1 MRRSSIVAP
10 LVLIAI
16 GALLLIN
23 SLRPE
28 LSLLTLAARYWP
40 FLLIAWGVIRLAEIC
55 FPAMNGGSAATRRMG
70 GGEWALVI
78 LVVLFGTTIHGAID
92 ASRNWSRLGP
102 FRIYGMR
109 WLGQPF
115 DYPIPEQKQTAP
127 KNARIIIENLRGN
140 VHITGIATDSVTLTG
155 RKTIRSFEQRDADLA
170 DRQSPVDFTVQGDSI
185 VIRTNQERIGQ
196 ERQIT
201 EDLDITAPHGVSVEG
216 RGRYGDFEIS
226 DITGEAAIDSDNAGV
241 RLQNIGGRI
250 RVSTRRSDVI
260 RVSNAAAGVELKGAG
275 QDLEFENIKGQ
286 LLISGSYSGDL
297 QFRNIEKPIRF
308 DSSRTTMELASLPG
322 TARMSLGDLTVNG
335 ATGPFR
341 ITAKSKDIRLTDVTG
356 AIEVDLKRGDIE
368 VVATKP
374 PVPKMDLRTAAGD
387 INVALPARAKFTLH
401 AGTRRGEVDNGFGD
415 ALKQTTTGPGAELT
429 GAVGQ
434 GPLVRMETI
443 RGNIGLRATTE
454 ADQLSGSAIPS
465 PPAPPAPPGIP
476 APAAKPKVSDLR
488 VQSQ

>member
-1 MRRSSIVAP
+1 MRRSSIVVP

-40 FLLIAWGVIRLAEIC
+40 FLLIAWGVFRLAEIC
-55 FPAMNGGSAATRRMG
+55 FPVMNGHSAAARRMS
-70 GGEWALVI
+70 GGEWTLVI
-78 LVVLFGTTIHGAID
+78 LVVLFGATIHGAID
-92 ASRNWSRLGP
+92 AGRNWSRLGP

-127 KNARIIIENLRGN
+127 KNARIVVENLRGN
-140 VHITGIATDSVTLTG
+140 VHITGAATDLVTLNG

-185 VIRTNQERIGQ
+185 VIRTNQERIGK

-201 EDLDITAPHGVSVEG
+201 EDLDITVPQGASVEG

-226 DITGEAAIDSDNAGV
+226 DIGGEVAIDSDNAGV

-250 RVSTRRSDVI
+250 RVATRRSDII
-260 RVSNAAAGVELKGAG
+260 RASNAGSGVELKGGG
-275 QDLEFENIKGQ
+275 QDLELENIKGQ
-286 LLISGSYSGDL
+286 LLINGSYSGDL
-297 QFRNIEKPIRF
+297 QFRNIGKLVRF
-308 DSSRTTMELASLPG
+308 ESTQTQLELASLPG
-322 TARMSLGDLTVNG
+322 TARMSLGELTVNG

-341 ITAKSKDIRLTDVTG
+341 ITAKSKDVRLTDVAG
-356 AIEVDLKRGDIE
+356 SIEVDLKRGDIN

-374 PVPKMDLRTAAGD
+374 GIPKMDLRTVAGN
-387 INVALPARAKFTLH
+387 INVALPVRAKFVLH
-401 AGTRRGEVDNGFGD
+401 AGTRRGEIENGFGD
-415 ALKQTTTGPGAELT
+415 ALKQTTAGPGADLT
-429 GAVGQ
+429 GAIGQ
-434 GPLVRMETI
+434 GPLVRIETI
-443 RGNIGLRATTE
+443 RGNIGLRKTTE
-454 ADQLSGSAIPS
+454 ADRLSDSSIPA